1 MDKIQASSN
10 KSFGIVFF
18 IVFLIIAL
26 YPLLNQEG
34 IRIWSLIISIVF
46 LFLGIL
52 NSILLSPLNFIWYR
66 FGLFLGRFVS
76 PVVMGIVY
84 FLVVFPTFLFIK
96 LFKKNYLNLEYDKSK
111 KTYWITTE
119 INKNNK
125 MKDQF

>member
-26 YPLLNQEG
+26 YPLLNQES

>member
-18 IVFLIIAL
+18 IVFLIIGL
-26 YPLLNQEG
+26 YPLLNQES

-84 FLVVFPTFLFIK
+84 FLVVFPKFLFIK
-96 LFKKNYLNLEYDKSK
+96 LFK
-111 KTYWITTE
+111 
-119 INKNNK
+119 
-125 MKDQF
+125 

>member
-26 YPLLNQEG
+26 YPLLDQES

-52 NSILLSPLNFIWYR
+52 NSILLSPLNFIWYH
-66 FGLFLGRFVS
+66 FGLFLGRFLS

-96 LFKKNYLNLEYDKSK
+96 LFKKNYLNLEYDKSE